1 MNRNVLAAVLILFLG
16 ILSIGVYKLIAR
28 WTFDRKQEEATV
40 GASDAKNKL
49 ARLTI
54 RGAGDSYLGYGF
66 LTSPEMQQQ
75 AAARGLG
82 LKYTNDGGDY
92 AQRVEKFAKGEYDF
106 IVLPV
111 NSYLQHG
118 AKYNYPGVIVCSIA
132 ESRGAD
138 AIVGFADKLPTG
150 KVSDLNNAALK
161 IVYTKDSPSSFLM
174 DLSIVDFDLFY
185 LTKAEDWRQEVD
197 GSDKA
202 LERAKRHDGD
212 VFVMWEP
219 DVSRALREVPG
230 LKLIHGSDRFR
241 GYINDV
247 FVFRRDFV
255 SAHEEDVVTFFEA
268 YFNTMSHYQL
278 NRSKFVEDLKQFT
291 ENKLKGD
298 EIDGAIK
305 KIGFYNLEAN
315 LSRQYG
321 LKPGSDGN
329 AARGL
334 LSCINAC
341 KNVLAKTGHLKDG
354 ALDDPNRIVNSKI
367 LAQVMTRPM
376 PAEREAA
383 QKREFS
389 KLTASEWA
397 GLTEIGLLHVEPISF
412 QQGSATLEEEGEK
425 RIDEIAKL
433 IATNYPD
440 ARIVVRGHTGLGD
453 EDENLKLSRERA
465 DAVVQRLVS
474 THGMSVNRFLA
485 EGKGASE
492 HDAWLAEQ
500 RKRPDFNPR
509 TVQYREPRV
518 EFHLFLD
525 NGF

>member
-1 MNRNVLAAVLILFLG
+1 MNRNVLAAILILILG
-16 ILSIGVYKLIAR
+16 IASIGVYKLFAR
-28 WTFDRKQEEATV
+28 WAFDKKQQEATV
-40 GASDAKNKL
+40 GASDAKNKP

-75 AAARGLG
+75 AASRGIG
-82 LKYTNDGGDY
+82 IKYTNDGGDY
-92 AQRVEKFAKGEYDF
+92 AQRVEKFAKGDYDF

-118 AKYNYPGVIVCSIA
+118 AKWNYPGVIVCSIA

-138 AIVGFADKLPTG
+138 AIVGFTDKLPTG
-150 KVSDLNNAALK
+150 KVGDLNNAALK

-185 LTKAEDWRQEVD
+185 LTKTDDWRVEVE
-197 GSDKA
+197 GSDKV
-202 LERAKRHDGD
+202 LEKAKRHDGD

-219 DVSRALREVPG
+219 EVSRALREVPG

-255 SAHEEDVVTFFEA
+255 TAHEEDVVTFFEA
-268 YFNTMSHYQL
+268 YFNTMPTYQL
-278 NRSKFVEDLKQFT
+278 NRTRFIEDLRQFT
-291 ENKLKGD
+291 ESKLTPD

-305 KIGFYNLEAN
+305 KISFYNLQAN
-315 LSRQYG
+315 VSRQFG
-321 LKPGSDGN
+321 LKPGADGN
-329 AARGL
+329 SARGL

-341 KNVLAKTGHLKDG
+341 KNVLVKTGHMKDD
-354 ALDDPNRIVNSKI
+354 ALDDPSRIINSKI
-367 LAQVMTRPM
+367 LQQVMTRPM

-383 QKREFS
+383 QKRDFS
-389 KLTASEWA
+389 KLADSEWA

-412 QQGSATLEEEGEK
+412 QQGSATLEEDGEK

-440 ARIVVRGHTGLGD
+440 ARIVVSGHTGLGD
-453 EDENLKLSRERA
+453 EDENLKLSRDRA
-465 DAVVQRLVS
+465 NAVVQRLV
-474 THGMSVNRFLA
+474 TVHGMSANRFLGQ
-485 EGKGASE
+485 GKGSSE
-492 HDAWLAEQ
+492 HDTWLAEQ

-518 EFHLFLD
+518 EFHLFMD